1 MYIRIGS
8 LCSILCW
15 SIFGSN
21 HSSLRLERCTA
32 VLITLQRWEFGLC
45 PEATPVL
52 SWLCACSCCPVWR
65 LTFAPVWGP
74 ERSGAGYRQGS
85 IHLYLIS
92 LPVPAVKKHPHS
104 MKLPPPCFTVGW
116 HWSTDVQLL
125 VQSLFHRTI
134 LQVPFGKLQA
144 GCHVPH
150 KPDWWSAAEMLVQS
164 NARVT
169 IWFLDTSL
177 TKALL
182 SQSLRCW
189 NKYGKSEALWIL
201 SRHTM

>member
-104 MKLPPPCFTVGW
+104 MKLPPPCFTVGVALIDW
-116 HWSTDVQLL
+116 CPALGSVFVSSHHPSGAFWQTAGRLSCATQAWL
-125 VQSLFHRTI
+125 VECRRNACPEQCSSDHL
-134 LQVPFGKLQA
+134 VFGHL
-144 GCHVPH
+144 
-150 KPDWWSAAEMLVQS
+150 PD
-164 NARVT
+164 
-169 IWFLDTSL
+169 
-177 TKALL
+177 
-182 SQSLRCW
+182 
-189 NKYGKSEALWIL
+189 
-201 SRHTM
+201 